1 MVQQNMALPPIYFE
15 SIGSFYFSHFL
26 PIKQW
31 TIFGSIKFEEKYERK
46 KITSKGRRKKKLKKN
61 KKIDLK
67 SINYFYILF

>member
-15 SIGSFYFSHFL
+15 SIGSFYFSHFQ

-46 KITSKGRRKKKLKKN
+46 KITKKEEKRR
-61 KKIDLK
+61 
-67 SINYFYILF
+67 